1 MHPTRTNLLALKEK
15 RRAVAGSIAILKAR
29 RKALMAEFLK
39 STKPFLKS
47 RAGIRSQYSKA
58 LRELALS
65 LGAEGERGLASVC
78 AVGRREVYPEIID
91 GNILGVRYREV
102 QEIGGLVRK
111 PSERGYDYTAG
122 SQHVEEAAYLFEKI
136 VEEMLQVAAYENKI
150 KMLAEKIRQV
160 TRRMRVLEER
170 LHPALREKIKRIGQY
185 LGERER
191 EEYFR
196 LKRFKEMQTEKEAF
210 SFREDAW

>member
-15 RRAVAGSIAILKAR
+15 RRSVAGSIAILKAR

-39 STKPFLKS
+39 STEPFLQS
-47 RAGIRSQYSKA
+47 RAGIRDRYGAA
-58 LRELALS
+58 LQELALS
-65 LGAEGERGLASVC
+65 LGAEGEQGIASLC
-78 AVGRREVYPEIID
+78 AVGRREVCPEIID

-102 QEIGGLVRK
+102 QAVAGLVRQ
-111 PSERGYDYTAG
+111 PSERGYDYTSG
-122 SQHVEEAAYLFEKI
+122 SRHVEEAADLFEKI
-136 VEEMLQVAAYENKI
+136 VEQLLQVAVFESKI

-170 LHPALREKIKRIGQY
+170 LHPALQKKIKAIGQY

-196 LKRFKEMQTEKEAF
+196 LKRFKEMRAGKF
-210 SFREDAW
+210 